1 MEKIELKIPNLGE
14 AESTEII
21 EVNIKP
27 GVEVRTNDPLIV
39 LESEKAAMEI
49 PSDHEGVIKDV
60 LIKEG
65 DIVKEGMVFAY
76 MEADKAQKK
85 NENIEKDKTVQEK
98 PISSETDY
106 IEEKVFSHQGI
117 NAGPAVRKYARELE
131 IDLSKIVPTG
141 RNNKVTKDDLKK
153 FIHGNK
159 NEGIHYF
166 KESDLAKFGK
176 YTLKKQSKIRA
187 LGAKNLLKSWITI
200 PHVTHYDEIDLTNIS
215 IKRKTQKVSILSY
228 VIQGLG
234 QALIKFPIFN
244 SSLVEGDQI
253 LHREYINIGIA
264 VDTQEGL
271 VVPVIK
277 DANLMELESLDA
289 AVSELASKARSKK
302 LRNNDLEGS
311 TFTVSSLENWGV

>member
-1 MEKIELKIPNLGE
+1 M
-14 AESTEII
+14 
-21 EVNIKP
+21 
-27 GVEVRTNDPLIV
+27 
-39 LESEKAAMEI
+39 
-49 PSDHEGVIKDV
+49 
-60 LIKEG
+60 
-65 DIVKEGMVFAY
+65 
-76 MEADKAQKK
+76 
-85 NENIEKDKTVQEK
+85 
-98 PISSETDY
+98 
-106 IEEKVFSHQGI
+106 
-117 NAGPAVRKYARELE
+117 
-131 IDLSKIVPTG
+131 
-141 RNNKVTKDDLKK
+141 
-153 FIHGNK
+153 
-159 NEGIHYF
+159 
-166 KESDLAKFGK
+166 
-176 YTLKKQSKIRA
+176 
-187 LGAKNLLKSWITI
+187 LKSWITI

-253 LHREYINIGIA
+253 LHREYIHIGIA

-311 TFTVSSLENWGV
+311 TFTVSSLGKLGGLGFTPIINPPEVAILAVSNMQRKLVLLNDEAEERLFLPISMSYDHRVINGGDAGRFMVYLKDILES